1 MDGMRQPGAGAA
13 RGCRNRRPGRYYF
26 RYLAW
31 LLLVWSSS
39 HCFSQVITVRII
51 NDKNGHA
58 LPGQRISVSLF
69 YGKGE
74 TAPEKYESK
83 LSLETD
89 ANGVAQFALPQPAP
103 AHLWVGAGLPS
114 QYWFCSC
121 NTRALEGTQELIE
134 KGIVGRLD
142 SKSSKVPDAKPGQI
156 VFVARPYNL
165 LERILYPLLKE

>member
-1 MDGMRQPGAGAA
+1 MRQPRSAGV
-13 RGCRNRRPGRYYF
+13 CWKRRPGRS
-26 RYLAW
+26 YLPCFAS
-31 LLLVWSSS
+31 LLLVWSIG
-39 HCFSQVITVRII
+39 HCFAQVITVRIV

-58 LPGQRISVSLF
+58 LPGQKISVSLF

-74 TAPEKYESK
+74 TAPEKYDSK

-89 ANGVAQFALPQPAP
+89 ANGVAQFTLPQPPP

-114 QYWFCSC
+114 RYWFCSC
-121 NTRALEGTQELIE
+121 ATNAFTATQELME

-165 LERILYPLLKE
+165 FFRILYPLLKE

>member
-1 MDGMRQPGAGAA
+1 MRELEGGAA
-13 RGCRNRRPGRYYF
+13 RVCGKRRPGEYYL
-26 RYLAW
+26 RYLVG
-31 LLLVWSSS
+31 LLLVWSSG
-39 HCFSQVITVRII
+39 HCFAQVITVRII

-58 LPGQRISVSLF
+58 LPGQRVSVSLF

-74 TAPEKYESK
+74 TAPEKYDSK

-89 ANGVAQFALPQPAP
+89 ANGVAQFTFPQPPP

-121 NTRALEGTQELIE
+121 NTEARAATQEIIE
-134 KGIVGRLD
+134 KGSGGRID
-142 SKSSKVPDAKPGQI
+142 SKSKVPDAKPGEI
-156 VFVARPYNL
+156 VFDARPYNL